1 MPTSGLADTPVLTET
16 RATAGGFAD
25 RAVGRA
31 PILVLGLGNLL
42 LGDDGLGLELL
53 AEMSKNAVLW
63 GNQVAFVDGGTQGMM
78 LLEEVSGRP
87 AVLILDAVD
96 RGAAPGTVHALRNSG
111 VTECRVSRS
120 TTAHEGNAGELLAAA
135 ALLGASP
142 LEVAV
147 VGVQPARI
155 ATGIGLSET
164 VQESL
169 RPALLQAQSILSE
182 MIARYANVSS
192 SPG

>member
-1 MPTSGLADTPVLTET
+1 MPTSGLAEALVPTGM
-16 RATAGGFAD
+16 RATTGRFTPA
-25 RAVGRA
+25 AVSRP

-63 GNQVAFVDGGTQGMM
+63 GDQVAFVDGGTQGLM
-78 LLEEVSGRP
+78 LLEEVGGRP

-135 ALLGASP
+135 ALVGESP
-142 LEVAV
+142 QEVAV
-147 VGVQPARI
+147 VGVQPAQV

-164 VQESL
+164 VQKSV

-182 MIARYANVSS
+182 MIARYAYVSS